1 MLLDLFNK
9 SSDSGLLKEV
19 YTDIAQ
25 PGVKKVGLALE
36 TVLDFTN
43 TLLIPIKLMNE
54 RSKVFLL
61 THMNKYKENM
71 EDIEE
76 SKIAVV
82 PPELGVPILQ
92 KLTHTTNE
100 TIADMFINLLT
111 KASALE
117 TSGSAHPRF
126 IEIINSLSVD
136 EAKILEY
143 LAVNNFSY
151 TPFILFRASKLTD
164 HDFTYT
170 KTERTGLEK
179 VVELMYPSNINLY
192 LDNLVGLGILRRV
205 DGFVP
210 ISGNKMT
217 PEELEKLYDS
227 DKQTLKE
234 HINNKPDAGHYSIEK
249 VVGHFDVTKIGSSF
263 LKTCYKSIKETP

>member
-1 MLLDLFNK
+1 MDLFNK

-36 TVLDFTN
+36 TVLDFAN

-54 RSKVFLL
+54 KSKVFLSI
-61 THMNKYKENM
+61 HMNKYKENM

-76 SKIAVV
+76 NKIAVV

-92 KLTHTTNE
+92 KLTYTTNE
-100 TIADMFINLLT
+100 TIAEMFINLLT

-117 TSGSAHPRF
+117 TSDSAHPRF
-126 IEIINSLSVD
+126 IEMINSMSVD

-143 LAVNNFSY
+143 LVVNNYSY
-151 TPFILFRASKLTD
+151 TPFILFRANKLTD
-164 HDFTYT
+164 QNFTYT

-217 PEELEKLYDS
+217 PEELEQIYER
-227 DKQTLKE
+227 DKKTLSE
-234 HINNKPDAGHYSIEK
+234 YINNKPDAGHYTIEK
-249 VVGHFDVTKIGSSF
+249 IIGHFDVTKIGNSF
-263 LKTCYKSIKETP
+263 LKTCYKPNKETP